1 MEKKEYKG
9 KLDATGQ
16 KYALV
21 VSRFNEFL
29 SKELLNGAI
38 DCLERHNAKGV
49 EIFWTPGSFEIPTVA
64 KNLAESKRFDGIVTL
79 GTIIRGDTPHFEYI
93 ASVVAKDIAKISS
106 STGVPTTFGIITADT
121 IEQAIER
128 AGTKA
133 GNKGW
138 NAALFAIEMVNL
150 MSNLKTSTKKT

>member
-1 MEKKEYKG
+1 MEKKEFKG
-9 KLDATGQ
+9 KLDAQGKTF
-16 KYALV
+16 ALV

-29 SKELLNGAI
+29 SKELLAGAL
-38 DCLERHNAKGV
+38 DCLERHNAKAV
-49 EIFWTPGSFEIPTVA
+49 EIFWTPGSFEIPSIAEKLA
-64 KNLAESKRFDGIVTL
+64 KSKRYDAIIAL

-93 ASVVAKDIAKISS
+93 ASVVSKEIAKISLK
-106 STGVPTTFGIITADT
+106 TGVPTTFGIITADT

-138 NAALFAIEMVNL
+138 TAALFAIEMANL
-150 MSNLKTSTKKT
+150 TKEIE

>member
-1 MEKKEYKG
+1 MERKEYKG
-9 KLDATGQ
+9 KLDATG
-16 KYALV
+16 KKFALV

-38 DCLERHNAKGV
+38 DCLERHNAKAV

-64 KNLAESKRFDGIVTL
+64 KTLVESKRFNAIIAL
-79 GTIIRGDTPHFEYI
+79 GAIIRGDTPHFEYI
-93 ASVVAKDIAKISS
+93 ASVVSKAIAKIGYSM
-106 STGVPTTFGIITADT
+106 GVPITFGIITADT
-121 IEQAIER
+121 MEQAIER

-138 NAALFAIEMVNL
+138 TAALFAIEMANL
-150 MSNLKTSTKKT
+150 MTEIGG

>member
-1 MEKKEYKG
+1 MERKEYKG
-9 KLDATGQ
+9 KLDATG
-16 KYALV
+16 KKFALI

-29 SKELLNGAI
+29 SKELLSGAL
-38 DCLERHNAKGV
+38 DCLERHNAKAV

-64 KNLAESKRFDGIVTL
+64 MTIAESKRFNAIIAL
-79 GTIIRGDTPHFEYI
+79 GAIIRGDTPHFEYI
-93 ASVVAKDIAKISS
+93 ASVTSKAIAKIGYK
-106 STGVPTTFGIITADT
+106 TGIPATFGIITADN

-138 NAALFAIEMVNL
+138 TAALFAIEMANL
-150 MSNLKTSTKKT
+150 MKEIG